1 MYGIEK
7 AVYLLLRVDDNKFR
21 RLFRDTLSHVS
32 IKYNPES
39 TQRVHRKNEFIRIKR
54 LEDNEDY
61 MDFKIKSITL
71 EEAYII
77 QLGQLIDTNKAR
89 RNEEH

>member
-21 RLFRDTLSHVS
+21 RLFRDTLSEVS
-32 IKYNPES
+32 IKYNSES
-39 TQRVHRKNEFIRIKR
+39 TKRVHRKNEFIRIKR